1 MWRNR
6 IMALAIVVGALSLTP
21 SKAQAQFFG
30 GFGFNPVF
38 GRGFF
43 PYYGGWPYG
52 GYGYSPYMSNPYM
65 YNPFMYN
72 SFYMDPFYRSGPVIY
87 PGFAAVGDVPR
98 MRSSLYPAVAVIPAS
113 FQAPD
118 NRAHIRVLVPAGDA
132 QIWLDNMLMKE
143 TGSDRQFVTPALAA
157 KSTYSYQV
165 RARWRDQ
172 NGTLRTDTRNI
183 HFQAGGN
190 VTVDFT
196 RPR

>member
-6 IMALAIVVGALSLTP
+6 IISLSIVLGALSLTP
-21 SKAQAQFFG
+21 GKAQAQFFG

-38 GRGFF
+38 GRGFS
-43 PYYGGWPYG
+43 PYYGGYG
-52 GYGYSPYMSNPYM
+52 MGYNPYMFNSYNPYM
-65 YNPFMYN
+65 YNPFMY
-72 SFYMDPFYRSGPVIY
+72 SFNTSVPQYY
-87 PGFAAVGDVPR
+87 PGFAAIGDVPR

-113 FQAPD
+113 IQDPD
-118 NRAHIRVLVPAGDA
+118 NRAHIRVIVPAGDA
-132 QIWLDNMLMKE
+132 QVWLDGSLMKE
-143 TGSDRQFVTPALAA
+143 TGSDRQFVTPTLAA

-172 NGTLRTDTRNI
+172 SGTMRTDTRSI
-183 HFQAGGN
+183 DFQAGAN